1 MKAHSNTPAKAYTQ
15 GKRALLPAALLT
27 AMLLV
32 ALLLGGCGARQTA
45 GEAAPAEMSQEAP
58 AAASAADVVAQAD
71 GGNTEGNTEGSTEGG
86 ATLGRKIVARA
97 TLELIVA
104 DAQQTADAIGV
115 LMEQVGGY
123 ISNANLYKGYYGGS
137 ETLQGAL
144 TLRVPAERLE
154 ETMAALGEM
163 AVSVGT
169 RTINREDVTD
179 QYTDLD
185 AQLRNLEAT
194 ENELREMLA
203 EVRAKPN
210 ARPEDILAVHQRLTE
225 IRGQIEQA
233 QGRKNML
240 DNLIGLST
248 IDVTLTPDA
257 ATQPVVEA
265 GWRPGVEARNALR
278 ALVSSLQVL
287 GTWAIWFVISFLPIA
302 LLLLLPFVV
311 LALIA
316 RAILRRRRAQQAI
329 ETTGN

>member
-1 MKAHSNTPAKAYTQ
+1 MKPQSNFPAKVHTR
-15 GKRALLPAALLT
+15 GTRALLLAALPAALL
-27 AMLLV
+27 ML
-32 ALLLGGCGARQTA
+32 AGCAARA
-45 GEAAPAEMSQEAP
+45 PSAAPAAEAGAVMEMHAAEALAVP
-58 AAASAADVVAQAD
+58 ESVSDAGAVAQAD
-71 GGNTEGNTEGSTEGG
+71 GGSTEGG

-104 DAQQTADAIGV
+104 DAQQTADEIAA
-115 LMEQVGGY
+115 LMGQVGGY
-123 ISNANLYKGYYGGS
+123 ISNANLYKGYYSDS
-137 ETLQGAL
+137 ERLQGTL

-169 RTINREDVTD
+169 RTLNREDVTD

-210 ARPEDILAVHQRLTE
+210 AKPEDILAVHQRLTD
-225 IRGQIEQA
+225 IRGQIEQV

-248 IDVTLTPDA
+248 IDVTLTPDV
-257 ATQPVVEA
+257 ATQPVIEQ

-278 ALVSSLQVL
+278 ALVGSLQVL
-287 GTWAIWFVISFLPIA
+287 GTWAIWFTISFLPIA

-311 LALIA
+311 LALIL
-316 RAILRRRRAQQAI
+316 RVVLRRRRAQRTA
-329 ETTGN
+329 EAAGG